1 MRVSCDTLLSFSLH
15 FSLSRFDA
23 DYLLIGCLKICGKRT
38 DRVTTRSALEMVAT
52 WIFPLAIVFN
62 LPYDSLH
69 QKKRRGTIQT
79 VLNWAG
85 SPQTTLTHTI
95 WNVRQIRHCHR
106 KAKSGNH
113 LDKDAYYVLS
123 CLGQFELPHY
133 REKAKNDKFYNALAY
148 GLFRP
153 LSNSHDADYY
163 YTARLLSMVAFQL
176 RMLRRRGVIPTLLS
190 LLTFIAAFVFSL
202 LLAFHE
208 EAGNRTGSPL
218 TLGLLYCW
226 LPLLVIFTIIDRN
239 PVSADRSAYVFIN
252 SP

>member
-1 MRVSCDTLLSFSLH
+1 MLLFATHCLRFMLTLT
-15 FSLSRFDA
+15 
-23 DYLLIGCLKICGKRT
+23 GCLKICGGRT
-38 DRVTTRSALEMVAT
+38 DQVTTRSALEMVAT

-69 QKKRRGTIQT
+69 QKKWWGTIQT
-79 VLNWAG
+79 VLNWGG
-85 SPQTTLTHTI
+85 SPQTALTHTI

-106 KAKSGNH
+106 MAKSSNN

-123 CLGQFELPHY
+123 CLGQFELP
-133 REKAKNDKFYNALAY
+133 KDDKFYRALVY

-153 LSNSHDADYY
+153 LSSSHDPDYDPDYY
-163 YTARLLSMVAFQL
+163 YTARLLSMLAFQL

-208 EAGNRTGSPL
+208 DAGNRTGSPL

-226 LPLLVIFTIIDRN
+226 LPLLVIFTVIDRN
-239 PVSADRSAYVFIN
+239 PVSADRSAYVLIN
-252 SP
+252 SSCELSGVNIRLVL